1 MLIHRVALDM
11 VSGPRRRRRRCGAG
25 GGDPYRSR
33 RGVNFRATGGS
44 GGRILKKRRRP
55 NIGRIGREA
64 VLAVEPE
71 ELLLRGGQPLPLD
84 VAADNDAGGAVDEG
98 DRCFVAPVSHG
109 AGVL

>member
-1 MLIHRVALDM
+1 M
-11 VSGPRRRRRRCGAG
+11 
-25 GGDPYRSR
+25 
-33 RGVNFRATGGS
+33 T
-44 GGRILKKRRRP
+44 GGRILKKGRRP

-71 ELLLRGGQPLPLD
+71 ELLLLGGQPLPLD
-84 VAADNDAGGAVDEG
+84 VAADNDTGGAVDEG